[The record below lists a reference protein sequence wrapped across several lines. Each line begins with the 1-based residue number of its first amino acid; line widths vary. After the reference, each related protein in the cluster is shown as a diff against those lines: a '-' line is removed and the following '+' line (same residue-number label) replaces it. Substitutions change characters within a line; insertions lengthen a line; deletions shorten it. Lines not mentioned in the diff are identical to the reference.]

1 MENRKPE
8 KKKLITGDTLPY
20 LGDTLT
26 LTVVRED
33 RKSGR
38 VKRVMNRLIMTV
50 PYEADVSFRAR
61 LLDKW
66 FRKEALAVLT
76 EKAEEYAK
84 FYGVSFTKIYIKDQK
99 SCWGSCSSKGN
110 INFNWR
116 ILLAPEPVCDYIVIH
131 ELCHRIEMNH
141 SPEYWKLVARLCPE
155 HRQYRKWLKDHIYE
169 LYPF

>member
-8 KKKLITGDTLPY
+8 KKKLLTGDTLPY

-38 VKRVMNRLIMTV
+38 IKRVMNRLIMTV

-84 FYGVSFTKIYIKDQK
+84 FYGVSFTKISISRIRKA
-99 SCWGSCSSKGN
+99 SGEAAARRETL
-110 INFNWR
+110 IFNLR

-131 ELCHRIEMNH
+131 EICHRLEMNH
-141 SPEYWKLVARLCPE
+141 SPEY
-155 HRQYRKWLKDHIYE
+155 
-169 LYPF
+169 

>member
-8 KKKLITGDTLPY
+8 KKKLLTGDTLPY

-38 VKRVMNRLIMTV
+38 IKRVMNRLIMTV

-76 EKAEEYAK
+76 ERKSTQSFMAFLLQKSISRIRKAAGEAAARRETLILT
-84 FYGVSFTKIYIKDQK
+84 GVS
-99 SCWGSCSSKGN
+99 C
-110 INFNWR
+110 
-116 ILLAPEPVCDYIVIH
+116 
-131 ELCHRIEMNH
+131 
-141 SPEYWKLVARLCPE
+141 
-155 HRQYRKWLKDHIYE
+155 
-169 LYPF
+169 

>member
-8 KKKLITGDTLPY
+8 KKKLLTGDTLPY

-38 VKRVMNRLIMTV
+38 IKRVMNRLIMTV

-84 FYGVSFTKIYIKDQK
+84 FYNVSFASVYKGIHIKTTKNGLPTY
-99 SCWGSCSSKGN
+99 
-110 INFNWR
+110 
-116 ILLAPEPVCDYIVIH
+116 
-131 ELCHRIEMNH
+131 
-141 SPEYWKLVARLCPE
+141 
-155 HRQYRKWLKDHIYE
+155 
-169 LYPF
+169 

>member
-8 KKKLITGDTLPY
+8 KKKLLTGDTLPY

-38 VKRVMNRLIMTV
+38 IKRVMNRLIMTV

-66 FRKEALAVLT
+66 FRRKRKSTQSFMAFLLPKSISRIRKVAGEAAARRETLILT
-76 EKAEEYAK
+76 
-84 FYGVSFTKIYIKDQK
+84 GVS
-99 SCWGSCSSKGN
+99 C
-110 INFNWR
+110 
-116 ILLAPEPVCDYIVIH
+116 
-131 ELCHRIEMNH
+131 
-141 SPEYWKLVARLCPE
+141 
-155 HRQYRKWLKDHIYE
+155 
-169 LYPF
+169 

>member
-8 KKKLITGDTLPY
+8 KKKLLTGDTLPY

-38 VKRVMNRLIMTV
+38 IKRVMNRLIMTV
-50 PYEADVSFRAR
+50 PYEA
-61 LLDKW
+61 
-66 FRKEALAVLT
+66 
-76 EKAEEYAK
+76 EEYAK
-84 FYGVSFTKIYIKDQK
+84 LYGVSFTKIYIKDQK

-131 ELCHRIEMNH
+131 EICHRLEMNH
-141 SPEYWKLVARLCPE
+141 SPEYWKLVERLCPG

>member
-8 KKKLITGDTLPY
+8 KKKLLTGDTLPY

-38 VKRVMNRLIMTV
+38 IKRVMNRLIMTV

-84 FYGVSFTKIYIKDQK
+84 FLLQKSISRIRKAVGEAAALRETLILTGVS
-99 SCWGSCSSKGN
+99 C
-110 INFNWR
+110 
-116 ILLAPEPVCDYIVIH
+116 
-131 ELCHRIEMNH
+131 
-141 SPEYWKLVARLCPE
+141 
-155 HRQYRKWLKDHIYE
+155 
-169 LYPF
+169 

>member
-8 KKKLITGDTLPY
+8 KKKLLTGDTLPY

-38 VKRVMNRLIMTV
+38 IKRVMNRLIMTV
-50 PYEADVSFRAR
+50 PYEAD
-61 LLDKW
+61 
-66 FRKEALAVLT
+66 
-76 EKAEEYAK
+76 
-84 FYGVSFTKIYIKDQK
+84 VSFTKIYIKDQK

-131 ELCHRIEMNH
+131 EICHRLEMNH
-141 SPEYWKLVARLCPE
+141 SPEYWKLVERLCPG